1 MHLVTWL
8 PATVTVWVRE
18 TMPART
24 TVTWSIVT
32 GSSHLVR
39 VSARVRA
46 RSWARVRA
54 AARLWAM
61 AGAKARAGLR
71 LGPGIGMGGDRRFR
85 APSAIDHSAMVVRD
99 NDPGAA
105 VRAVGTDGA
114 PGLG

>member
-1 MHLVTWL
+1 MHQVRRQPTVAGVT
-8 PATVTVWVRE
+8 
-18 TMPART
+18 
-24 TVTWSIVT
+24 IC

-71 LGPGIGMGGDRRFR
+71 LGPGIGMGWDRRFR